1 MTILYWSG
9 DLGKVGY
16 RFGSCLWHLGYER
29 SPYRVIVTQ
38 SKQLEMNGFGKV
50 IPPQILFFDSKVTAV
65 LVEGKSCFKDIF
77 WQFYKCE

>member
-1 MTILYWSG
+1 M
-9 DLGKVGY
+9 
-16 RFGSCLWHLGYER
+16 
-29 SPYRVIVTQ
+29 TQ

-77 WQFYKCE
+77 